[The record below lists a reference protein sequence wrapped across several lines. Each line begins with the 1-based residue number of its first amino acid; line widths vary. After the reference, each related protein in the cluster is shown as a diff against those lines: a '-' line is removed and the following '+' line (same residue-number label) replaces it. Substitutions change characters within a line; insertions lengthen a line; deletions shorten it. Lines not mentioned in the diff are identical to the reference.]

1 MTDKAVIIAIGS
13 ELLSGQITNRNAA
26 WLSARLFELGIAVC
40 EHLVV
45 DDVEADI
52 VDALR
57 GSAGKARHLVLTGGL
72 GPTSDDLTRQAV
84 AKFAGKAL
92 RFDPPSWQHIQDIF
106 ARLRS
111 PVPETN
117 RQQCYFPEGARVLVN
132 KAGTANA
139 FALPVDGVQ
148 VFVLPGPPREVETVW
163 NDHVR
168 GMLESAV
175 PAAARAVV
183 RMWRTIGRGESH
195 IAEIVEKVA
204 GNSGVELA
212 YRAHA
217 PFIETKIRYR
227 AAEAA
232 KHASL
237 VEALDQ
243 ALAPW
248 LFEADDEDVTSAFTS
263 LLTTY
268 KSINLYDGATHGNL
282 VELLAPQLRERRGI
296 PPALSLA
303 TSWETHDSPALF
315 VRNCLSISDD
325 VELALAVAGY
335 DDGEGWAV
343 GVRTKDRLTVLEKP
357 SPYRGEAL
365 RARNQKAVAALAVRA
380 FYDILS
386 GSSSGLS

>member
-26 WLSARLFELGIAVC
+26 WLSARLFELGIVVS

-52 VDALR
+52 VDALAR
-57 GSAGKARHLVLTGGL
+57 SAGKARYLVVTGGL

-84 AKFAGKAL
+84 ARFAGKGL

-106 ARLRS
+106 ARFRS

-132 KAGTANA
+132 KAGTANG
-139 FALPVDGVQ
+139 FTLTVDGVQ

-163 NDHVR
+163 GEHVR
-168 GMLESAV
+168 GMLEGAV

-204 GNSGVELA
+204 GNSGVEIA

-217 PFIETKIRYR
+217 PFIETKVRYR

-232 KHASL
+232 KHVGL

-248 LFEADDEDVTSAFTS
+248 LFESDDEDVTSAFTA
-263 LLTTY
+263 LLTAY

-315 VRNCLSISDD
+315 VRNCLSINDD

-335 DDGEGWAV
+335 DDGEAWAV
-343 GVRTKDRLTVLEKP
+343 GVRTKEGLTVLEKP

-365 RARNQKAVAALAVRA
+365 RSRNQKAVAALAVRA

-386 GSSSGLS
+386 GTSAGLS